1 MGAIEAAAGMADA
14 EIVDSPPLVARHQS
28 ESGAKPATSHTPTSS
43 QQPGTGTGSREN
55 VCNLSLAGLATSVSS
70 VGAIVQ
76 FAIAALGDMTE
87 IGDGAWT

>member
-43 QQPGTGTGSREN
+43 RAYGKK
-55 VCNLSLAGLATSVSS
+55 SLLT
-70 VGAIVQ
+70 
-76 FAIAALGDMTE
+76 FHLL
-87 IGDGAWT
+87 AWTLGLYK